1 MLIEA
6 KDLINL
12 PVGAEDAQSK
22 VGLIQKIIINP
33 ENGQLLGFL
42 VITGFFSPPK
52 ALSFMDVKFWDKE
65 GLVTAEEDN
74 LVLPTEIV
82 RLNHVLK
89 ADINLIDM
97 PAEDENGQSLGLVE
111 NFLIDTETGSVVKYY
126 LRDILGNARILPSE
140 KVIKIEKKIV
150 FASDVTQVSGFRL
163 EVEGSQIET

>member
-1 MLIEA
+1 
-6 KDLINL
+6 
-12 PVGAEDAQSK
+12 
-22 VGLIQKIIINP
+22 
-33 ENGQLLGFL
+33 
-42 VITGFFSPPK
+42 
-52 ALSFMDVKFWDKE
+52 MDVKFWDKE